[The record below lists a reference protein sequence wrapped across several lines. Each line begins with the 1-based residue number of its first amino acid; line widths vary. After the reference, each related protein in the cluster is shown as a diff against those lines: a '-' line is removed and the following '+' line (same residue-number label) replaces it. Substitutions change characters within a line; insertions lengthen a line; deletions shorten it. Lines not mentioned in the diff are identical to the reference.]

1 MTEDKSILI
10 KTAYAYYQKG
20 DWDRAIEEYHKLADL
35 DSGDLNVLNIL
46 ADIYAKKGDLQEA
59 LRQYDL
65 VAQGY
70 DQKNQV
76 DKVLQVY
83 KRMLKLVPNNQELMG
98 AVKNLIT
105 KYLEKAAQLEEGD
118 PQKAIDI
125 YRSILRADSNRYDA
139 SVRFAKLLMRG
150 GEKYQAVE
158 NLMVL
163 SDALDPA
170 TQTGRL
176 AEVLQL
182 VTDWDPLNI
191 EAHERLATLLVGAK
205 QTSEAVSHY
214 RALVEIFISK
224 NDHAKAE
231 ECAHK
236 AIDLGD
242 TEAYYHLGV
251 IHFNQEHYGEARNA
265 FITFLGKHDSHVGA
279 LKYLALSNLRL
290 NQHKEAVETY
300 VRIMQVYVNE
310 NLLDEAHEVRHTI
323 LELDPSNE
331 AALRLAPVEP
341 ARAETAMPEMPV
353 LAPEPQAAST
363 PAPETV
369 AGPELVSLD
378 AGLEQDRLMGEAETF
393 VEKGLYDQAV
403 DRYLEMLK
411 RWPDHAEARSRLQK
425 TYVLMARA
433 IEPEQKGPTPEEMR
447 AELERELRDQM
458 KKELDEQARKLS
470 EEQERLAAERQEA
483 IEQIRREQE
492 KERVRL
498 QQEMEGKLLEE
509 IRRSKREEELRQQL
523 QKELEEKQKAIEAQ
537 QEKLESEKM
546 DAFNQMKEDLERS
559 KQELEKKVR
568 EHVEKELQERSE
580 REARE
585 REKQAER
592 EAKVQELMRREEEEK
607 RRFEEEK
614 QKQATTQ
621 ARINREIVDGLERLR
636 REKEKEVSLPPVRP
650 VVAPSVPAPPAL
662 DISIETPAEVEL
674 DTSLQARPS
683 AATGSGEAD
692 NLEDPFVRQ
701 TLADIYAK
709 QGLFVEAVKIYE
721 KILNDEPE
729 NEEVRNKLRNVL
741 KMKGL

>member
-1 MTEDKSILI
+1 LTEDKSILI

-98 AVKNLIT
+98 AVKNLVT
-105 KYLEKAAQLEEGD
+105 KYLDRASQMEEAE
-118 PQKAIDI
+118 PQKASEI
-125 YRSILRADSNRYDA
+125 YRSILRADPNRYDA
-139 SVRFAKLLMRG
+139 SVRFAKLLMRS
-150 GEKYQAVE
+150 GEKYQAIE

-182 VTDWDPLNI
+182 VTEWDPLNI
-191 EAHERLATLLVGAK
+191 ESHERLASLLVGAK
-205 QTSEAVSHY
+205 QPTEAVNHY

-242 TEAYYHLGV
+242 TETYYHLGV
-251 IHFNQEHYGEARNA
+251 IHFNQEHYAEARNA
-265 FITFLGKHDSHVGA
+265 FVTFLAKHDAHVGA

-290 NQHKEAVETY
+290 NQHKEAVDTSA
-300 VRIMQVYVNE
+300 RIMQVYVNE

-331 AALRLAPVEP
+331 AALKLAPSEP
-341 ARAETAMPEMPV
+341 SRAEAAAEPIAPTAEPPV
-353 LAPEPQAAST
+353 PAAP
-363 PAPETV
+363 
-369 AGPELVSLD
+369 AGPETISLD
-378 AGLEQDRLMGEAETF
+378 AGLEQDRLMGEAESF

-411 RWPDHAEARSRLQK
+411 RWPDHAEARNLLQK

-433 IEPEQKGPTPEEMR
+433 VEPEQKGPTPEEMR
-447 AELERELRDQM
+447 AELERELREQM
-458 KKELDEQARKLS
+458 KRELDEQARRLS
-470 EEQERLAAERQEA
+470 EEQVRLAAERQEA

-492 KERVRL
+492 KERIRL

-523 QKELEEKQKAIEAQ
+523 QKELEEKQKALEEQ
-537 QEKLESEKM
+537 QEKLETEKM

-559 KQELEKKVR
+559 KAELEQKVR
-568 EHVEKELQERSE
+568 EHVERELQERAE
-580 REARE
+580 RDARE
-585 REKQAER
+585 KEKQAER
-592 EAKVQELMRREEEEK
+592 EAKVQELMRREAEEK

-614 QKQATTQ
+614 QQQATAQ

-636 REKEKEVSLPPVRP
+636 REKEVESTLRPTPPAP
-650 VVAPSVPAPPAL
+650 PPKPIPAPSVPAL
-662 DISIETPAEVEL
+662 DLSIETQAEAEL
-674 DTSLQARPS
+674 GASAQARPS
-683 AATGSGEAD
+683 APAASGGEGD
-692 NLEDPFVRQ
+692 SLEDPFVRQ